1 MSFQWTVVA
10 SIVLFQMAFILLM
23 MVPWIRPTVWSKIFR
38 SRFARFLERYKHIFM
53 YTVGGILA
61 LLFLDSVR
69 ETQKYSSVDLSIPST
84 SQMPSQADTLLH
96 LRLFRAQRN
105 LYLSGFAIFLWL
117 VIRRMIQMLS
127 REAQLMAAAD
137 AAMSQATSA
146 NAVAEKVLKDA
157 GKLHPGDGDSVEDD
171 LTREVLELRKR
182 LKTVEGDRDA
192 MREQATGL
200 KKEYDRMF
208 TDFDRL
214 QNLAEDAGEESEG
227 KKKH

>member
-10 SIVLFQMAFILLM
+10 SIVLCEMIFILLM
-23 MVPWIRPTVWSKIFR
+23 MVPWIRPTVWSKFFR
-38 SRFARFLERYKHIFM
+38 SRFVRFLERYKHIFM
-53 YTVGGILA
+53 YTVGGILV

-69 ETQKYSSVDLSIPST
+69 ETRKYGSVDLSIPVT
-84 SQMPSQADTLLH
+84 TQLPSQADTLIH
-96 LRLFRAQRN
+96 LRLFRSQRN
-105 LYLSGFAIFLWL
+105 LYLSGFALFLAL
-117 VIRRMIQMLS
+117 VIRRMVQMLS
-127 REAQLMAAAD
+127 REARLMAAAD

-157 GKLHPGDGDSVEDD
+157 GQLNPGEGDSVEDK

-182 LKTVEGDRDA
+182 LKAVESDREA

-200 KKEYDRMF
+200 KKEYDRLM

-214 QNLAEDAGEESEG
+214 GDLAEDAGQESEG
-227 KKKH
+227 KKHA